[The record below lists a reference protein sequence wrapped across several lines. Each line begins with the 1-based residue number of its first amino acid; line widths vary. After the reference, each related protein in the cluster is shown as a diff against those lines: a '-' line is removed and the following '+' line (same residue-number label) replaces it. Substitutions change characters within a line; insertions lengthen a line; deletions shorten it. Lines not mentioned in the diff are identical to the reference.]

1 MSIGSAVLFPAGLT
15 GAKAARELNPG
26 KEGLAV

>member
-1 MSIGSAVLFPAGLT
+1 MSIGSIAVFSAGET
-15 GAKAARELNPG
+15 GAKAARERKPG